1 MIRVDWRPFAVDI
14 IPVSSSEQNAS
25 APDRLTGVLERIVFF
40 NEENHYTIGEMKPED
55 GGATVTVTGG
65 LPGVQCGETLE
76 LSGVWTRNSK
86 YGDQFK
92 ITGFRS
98 KLPSSVYGIRKYLG
112 SGLVPGVGKTYA
124 EKIVAKFGTD
134 TLKVISEQSGR
145 LREVEGIG
153 PGRAKKI
160 KQAWDEQ
167 ISLREV
173 MIFLQTY
180 GVGNAVCMRLI
191 KQYGVFAG
199 ELLRTDPYRVARE
212 IDGVGFRTADKI
224 ARNLGLPTEG
234 AVRVDAGIEFVLGE
248 CEDEGH
254 TAFPDESFVARAA
267 TTLEVSPDIVR
278 VRLAALLEKR
288 SIVAV
293 DTPEG
298 RLVQLPAHDVAER
311 AIIDAVERLLTHPA
325 SMPPIKVDA
334 AVAWAQDKAGFAFAP
349 AQSDA
354 LRMALSEKFSV
365 ITGGP
370 GTGKTT
376 ILRALVAIAL
386 AKKSRVILAAPT
398 GRAARRMTEAA
409 KHFASTLHRLLKFD
423 PEKGGF
429 THGANNPL
437 TADLLVVDEA
447 SMLDNKLA
455 AALLR
460 AVHAHTRLVL
470 VGDVNQLPSVGAGDV
485 LRDLIA
491 SKRIAVTE
499 LTAVFRQGKR
509 SSIVLTAHDILQGK
523 AAMPTPLENAG
534 DFDPEKDLFFINA
547 PDPESCVK
555 AVSDLCTR
563 HIPQKFGVNAFTDVQ
578 VLAPMHKGAA
588 GIRAFN
594 GALQAALKPAN
605 ARGIPGHDGL
615 RFEEGDKVI
624 QVRNNYDKGVFN
636 GDLGRVTTVNPEAGA
651 LAADFDGA
659 ASEYER
665 SDMNELQLAYAITVH
680 KSQGSEFP
688 VVIIPILKSH
698 FVMLRR
704 NLIYTAITRGR
715 RKVFIVGD
723 PSAYAMAVR
732 NVDDAKRVTG
742 LRARL

>member
-1 MIRVDWRPFAVDI
+1 M
-14 IPVSSSEQNAS
+14 SSPDDAS
-25 APDRLTGVLERIVFF
+25 RDSGRLTGVLERIVFF
-40 NEENHYTIGEMKPED
+40 NEENHFTIGEMKPET
-55 GGATVTVTGG
+55 GGPVVTVTGG

-76 LSGVWTRNSK
+76 LTGVWTRNAK

-92 ITGFRS
+92 IASFRS

-112 SGLVPGVGKTYA
+112 GGLVPGVGKTYA
-124 EKIVAKFGTD
+124 EKIVAKFGTE

-167 ISLREV
+167 VSLREV

-191 KQYGVFAG
+191 KNYGTLAG
-199 ELLRTDPYRVARE
+199 EILRTDPYRVARE

-248 CEDEGH
+248 CEEEGH
-254 TAFPDESFVARAA
+254 TAFPIESFVARSA
-267 TTLEVSPDIVR
+267 TTLEVTEDIVR
-278 VRLAALLEKR
+278 ARIDALGLQRRL
-288 SIVAV
+288 VFC
-293 DTPEG
+293 DTDGG

-311 AIIDAVERLLTHPA
+311 AIAEAVTRIVSHPA
-325 SMPPIKVDA
+325 SMAPVKVDA
-334 AVAWAQDKAGFAFAP
+334 AVVWAQEKAGFEFAP
-349 AQSDA
+349 AQGEA
-354 LRMALSEKFSV
+354 LRMALSNKFSI

-376 ILRALVAIAL
+376 ILRALVGIAL
-386 AKKSRVILAAPT
+386 AKKARVILAAPT
-398 GRAARRMTEAA
+398 GRAARRMSEAA
-409 KHFASTLHRLLKFD
+409 GSFASTLHRLLKFD

-437 TADLLVVDEA
+437 NADLLVVDES
-447 SMLDNKLA
+447 SMLDDRLA

-460 AVHAHTRLVL
+460 AVHAHTRVVF

-491 SKRIAVTE
+491 SGRVAVTE

-509 SSIVLTAHDILQGK
+509 SAIVLTAHDILQGVP
-523 AAMPTPLENAG
+523 AMPTPVESATEC
-534 DFDPEKDLFFINA
+534 DPSKDLFFIAA
-547 PDPESCVK
+547 PDPERCVK
-555 AVSDLCTR
+555 VVSELCSKQ
-563 HIPQKFGVNAFTDVQ
+563 IPRMFGVDPFADIQ
-578 VLAPMHKGAA
+578 VLAPMHKGPA
-588 GIRAFN
+588 GIRVFN
-594 GALQAALKPAN
+594 GALQAAMKPAG
-605 ARGIPGHDGL
+605 ARGVSGHDGL

-636 GDLGRVTTVNPEAGA
+636 GDLGRVAGVNPESAGVV
-651 LAADFDGA
+651 ADFDGSPA
-659 ASEYER
+659 EYDR
-665 SDMNELQLAYAITVH
+665 ADINELQLAYAVTVH

-688 VVIIPILKSH
+688 VVVIPVLKSH

-704 NLIYTAITRGR
+704 NLIYTALTRGR
-715 RKVFIVGD
+715 RKVFLVGD
-723 PSAYAMAVR
+723 PAAYSMAVR
-732 NVDDAKRVTG
+732 NADDTKRVTG
-742 LRARL
+742 LKFRLSLV

>member
-1 MIRVDWRPFAVDI
+1 M
-14 IPVSSSEQNAS
+14 SSTEKTSA

-40 NEENHYTIGEMKPED
+40 NEENYFTIGEMKPET
-55 GGATVTVTGG
+55 GGPVVTVTGG

-76 LSGVWTRNSK
+76 LTGVWTRNPK

-134 TLKVISEQSGR
+134 TLKVISEQSAR

-167 ISLREV
+167 VSLREV

-180 GVGNAVCMRLI
+180 GVGNAVCLRLI
-191 KQYGVFAG
+191 KHYGVLAG

-234 AVRVDAGIEFVLGE
+234 SVRVDAGVEFVLGE
-248 CEDEGH
+248 CEEEGH
-254 TAFPDESFVARAA
+254 TAFPVESFVARAA
-267 TTLEVSPDIVR
+267 TTLEVSEDIVR
-278 VRLAALLEKR
+278 TRLAAMLAAKSLVET
-288 SIVAV
+288 
-293 DTPEG
+293 DTSAG
-298 RLVQLPAHDVAER
+298 RLVQSPAHEVAER
-311 AIIDAVERLLTHPA
+311 AIVDAVERLQTHPA
-325 SMPPIKVDA
+325 SMAPVKVDA
-334 AVAWAQDKAGFAFAP
+334 AVAWAQEKAGFEFAP
-349 AQSDA
+349 AQAEA

-386 AKKSRVILAAPT
+386 AKKARVILAAPT

-409 KHFASTLHRLLKFD
+409 KHFASTLHSLLKFD
-423 PEKGGF
+423 PEKGVF
-429 THGANNPL
+429 THGAKNPL
-437 TADLLVVDEA
+437 SSYRLVVDEA

-455 AALLR
+455 SALLR

-491 SKRIAVTE
+491 SKRVAVTE
-499 LTAVFRQGKR
+499 LTSVFRQGKR

-523 AAMPTPLENAG
+523 AAMPTPIDDPG

-547 PDPESCVK
+547 PEPEACVR
-555 AVSDLCTR
+555 AVTELCRR
-563 HIPQKFGVNAFTDVQ
+563 HIPKKIGVDPFADVQ

-594 GALQAALKPAN
+594 GALQAALKPAD

-636 GDLGRVTTVNPEAGA
+636 GDLGRITAVNPEGGA
-651 LAADFDGA
+651 VAADFDGSA
-659 ASEYER
+659 AEYER
-665 SDMNELQLAYAITVH
+665 ADMNELQLAYAITVH

-688 VVIIPILKSH
+688 VVVIPLLKSH

-704 NLIYTAITRGR
+704 NLVYTALTRGR
-715 RKVFIVGD
+715 KKVFLVGD

-732 NVDDAKRVTG
+732 NADDSTRVTG
-742 LRARL
+742 LRSRLSP

>member
-1 MIRVDWRPFAVDI
+1 MRGVSFAEKV
-14 IPVSSSEQNAS
+14 P
-25 APDRLTGVLERIVFF
+25 APSDRLTGVLERIVFF
-40 NEENHYTIGEMKPED
+40 NEENHYTIGELRPEE
-55 GGATVTVTGG
+55 GGAVVTVTGG

-76 LSGVWTRNSK
+76 LTGVWTRNAK

-92 ITGFRS
+92 ISGFRS

-112 SGLVPGVGKTYA
+112 SGLVPGIGKTYA
-124 EKIVAKFGTD
+124 EKIVAKFGAE

-160 KQAWDEQ
+160 KQAWEEQ
-167 ISLREV
+167 VTLREV

-180 GVGNAVCMRLI
+180 GVGNAVCLRLI
-191 KQYGVFAG
+191 RHYGPLAG
-199 ELLRTDPYRVARE
+199 ELLRSDPYRVARE

-234 AVRVDAGIEFVLGE
+234 PVRVDAGIEFVLGE
-248 CEDEGH
+248 CEEEGH
-254 TAFPDESFVARAA
+254 TAFPEEAFIARAA
-267 TTLEVSPDIVR
+267 QTLEVSQDIVR
-278 VRLAALLEKR
+278 ARLDAMLASR
-288 SIVAV
+288 SIVAL
-293 DTPEG
+293 DTDAG
-298 RLVQLPAHDVAER
+298 RLVQLTAHENAER
-311 AIIDAVERLLTHPA
+311 AIVDSVERILSHPA
-325 SMPPIKVDA
+325 SMAPVKVDA

-349 AQSDA
+349 AQSEA
-354 LRMALSEKFSV
+354 LRMALAEKFSV

-386 AKKSRVILAAPT
+386 AKKARVVLAAPT
-398 GRAARRMTEAA
+398 GRAARRMSEASG
-409 KHFASTLHRLLKFD
+409 HFASTLHRLLKFD

-437 TADLLVVDEA
+437 NADLLVVDEA
-447 SMLDNKLA
+447 SMLDNRLA

-491 SKRIAVTE
+491 SKRVAVTE
-499 LTAVFRQGKR
+499 LTAVFRQGRR
-509 SSIVLTAHDILQGK
+509 SAIVLTAHDILQGK
-523 AAMPTPLENAG
+523 AAMPTPLENPG
-534 DFDPEKDLFFINA
+534 DIDPEKDLFFIHA
-547 PDPESCVK
+547 PEPEACVR
-555 AVSDLCTR
+555 AVTDLCRT
-563 HIPQKFGVNAFTDVQ
+563 HIPRKFGVDAFGDIQ

-594 GALQAALKPAN
+594 AALQASLKPSG
-605 ARGIPGHDGL
+605 ARGVPGHDGL

-624 QVRNNYDKGVFN
+624 QSRNNYDKGVFN
-636 GDLGRVTTVNPEAGA
+636 GDLGRVTSVNPEAGA
-651 LAADFDGA
+651 LAADFDGTPA
-659 ASEYER
+659 EYDR
-665 SDMNELQLAYAITVH
+665 ADMNEVQLAYAITVH

-688 VVIIPILKSH
+688 VVVIPVLKSH

-704 NLIYTAITRGR
+704 NLVYTALTRGR
-715 RKVFIVGD
+715 KKVFLVGD
-723 PSAYAMAVR
+723 PAAYAMAVR
-732 NVDDAKRVTG
+732 NVDDSRRVTG
-742 LRARL
+742 LRPRLA

>member
-1 MIRVDWRPFAVDI
+1 M
-14 IPVSSSEQNAS
+14 SSSEKTGRD
-25 APDRLTGVLERIVFF
+25 PDRLAGVLERIVFF
-40 NEENHYTIGEMKPED
+40 NDENHFTIGELRPED
-55 GGATVTVTGG
+55 GGPSVTITGG

-76 LSGVWTRNSK
+76 LTGVWTRNAK

-92 ITGFRS
+92 IAGFRT

-112 SGLVPGVGKTYA
+112 SGLVPGIGKTYA
-124 EKIVAKFGTD
+124 EKIVAKFGAD

-167 ISLREV
+167 TALREV

-180 GVGNAVCMRLI
+180 GVGNAVCLRLI
-191 KQYGVFAG
+191 RHYGTAAG
-199 ELLRTDPYRVARE
+199 DILRSDPYRVARE
-212 IDGVGFRTADKI
+212 IDGVGFRTADRI

-234 AVRVDAGIEFVLGE
+234 PVRVDAGIEFVLGE

-254 TAFPDESFVARAA
+254 TAFPATSFVARAA
-267 TTLEVSPDIVR
+267 TSLEVPEEIVR
-278 VRLAALLEKR
+278 TRLEAMAGER
-288 SIVAV
+288 RVV
-293 DTPEG
+293 FHETTEG

-311 AIIDAVERLLTHPA
+311 AIAEVVERIVSHPA
-325 SMPPIKVDA
+325 SMPPVKADA
-334 AVAWAQDKAGFAFAP
+334 AVAWAQEKAGFAFAP
-349 AQSDA
+349 AQAEA
-354 LRMALSEKFSV
+354 LRMALTQKFSI

-398 GRAARRMTEAA
+398 GRAARRMNEAA
-409 KHFASTLHRLLKFD
+409 GHFASTLHRLLKFD

-437 TADLLVVDEA
+437 NADLLVVDES
-447 SMLDNKLA
+447 SMLDDRLA

-491 SKRIAVTE
+491 SRRVAVTE

-509 SSIVLTAHDILQGK
+509 SAIVLTAHDILQGVP
-523 AAMPTPLENAG
+523 AMPTPVTDIREC
-534 DFDPEKDLFFINA
+534 DPAKDLFFIAA
-547 PDPESCVK
+547 PDPEACVRTV
-555 AVSDLCTR
+555 AELCSKHLPR
-563 HIPQKFGVNAFTDVQ
+563 LFGVDPVDDVQ
-578 VLAPMHKGAA
+578 VLAPMHKGPA
-588 GIRAFN
+588 GIRVFN
-594 GALQAALKPAN
+594 GALQSAMKSPG
-605 ARGIPGHDGL
+605 ARGVPGHDGL
-615 RFEEGDKVI
+615 RFEVGDKVI
-624 QVRNNYDKGVFN
+624 QVRNNYDKGIFN
-636 GDLGRVTTVNPEAGA
+636 GDLGRVSDVTPDAGA
-651 LAADFDGA
+651 VAATFDGA
-659 ASEYER
+659 PAEYDR
-665 SDMNELQLAYAITVH
+665 TDINELQLAYAITVH

-688 VVIIPILKSH
+688 VVVIPVLKSH

-704 NLIYTAITRGR
+704 NLVYTAITRGR
-715 RKVFIVGD
+715 KKVFLVGD
-723 PSAYAMAVR
+723 PAAYAMAVR
-732 NVDDAKRVTG
+732 NADDAKRVTG
-742 LRARL
+742 LRWRLQE

>member
-1 MIRVDWRPFAVDI
+1 M
-14 IPVSSSEQNAS
+14 SSLDQSTS
-25 APDRLTGVLERIVFF
+25 AHDRLTGVLERLVFF
-40 NEENHYTIGEMKPED
+40 NEENHYTIGEMRPDD
-55 GGATVTVTGG
+55 GGPVVTVTGG

-76 LSGVWTRNSK
+76 LIGTWTRNAK

-92 ITGFRS
+92 IASFRS

-124 EKIVAKFGTD
+124 DKIVAKFGAD
-134 TLKVISEQSGR
+134 TLRVISEQSGR

-167 ISLREV
+167 VSLREV
-173 MIFLQTY
+173 MIFLRTY
-180 GVGNAVCMRLI
+180 GVGNAVCLRLL
-191 KQYGVFAG
+191 KHYGLEASQI
-199 ELLRTDPYRVARE
+199 LRSDPYRVARE

-234 AVRVDAGIEFVLGE
+234 PVRVDAGIEFVLGE

-254 TAFPDESFVARAA
+254 TAFPEASFVVRAA
-267 TTLEVSPDIVR
+267 ETLEVSQEIVR
-278 VRLAALLEKR
+278 ARLAALLTKK
-288 SIVAV
+288 SIVAL
-293 DTPEG
+293 DTAEG
-298 RLVQLPAHDVAER
+298 RLVQLPGHDVAER
-311 AIIDAVERLLTHPA
+311 ATVDAVERLLTHPA
-325 SMPPIKVDA
+325 SMPPVKVDA
-334 AVAWAQDKAGFAFAP
+334 AVAWAQEKAGFAFAP
-349 AQSDA
+349 AQSEA
-354 LRMALSEKFSV
+354 LRMALSEKFSI

-409 KHFASTLHRLLKFD
+409 RHFASTLHRLLKFD
-423 PEKGGF
+423 PNKGGF

-455 AALLR
+455 ASLLR

-491 SKRIAVTE
+491 SKRVAVTE

-509 SSIVLTAHDILQGK
+509 SSIVLTAHDILNGVP
-523 AAMPTPLENAG
+523 AMPTPLENPG
-534 DFDPEKDLFFINA
+534 DFEPEKDLHFISA
-547 PDPESCVK
+547 PDPERCVA
-555 AVSDLCTR
+555 AVSELCRT
-563 HIPQKFGVNAFTDVQ
+563 HIPKKLGVDPFGDVQ
-578 VLAPMHKGAA
+578 ILAPMHKGAA

-594 GALQAALKPAN
+594 AALQSALKPPG

-636 GDLGRVTTVNPEAGA
+636 GDLGRVLSINPEGGSV
-651 LAADFDGA
+651 AADFDGSPA
-659 ASEYER
+659 EYER
-665 SDMNELQLAYAITVH
+665 ADLSELHLAYAITVH

-688 VVIIPILKSH
+688 VVVIPVLKSH

-715 RKVFIVGD
+715 KKVFLVGD
-723 PSAYAMAVR
+723 PAAYAMAVR
-732 NVDDAKRVTG
+732 NVDDSKRVTG
-742 LRARL
+742 LRARLVG